1 MARRNTSTAAK
12 AKSGKVSVD
21 FTGVETRI
29 LLPEGV
35 YNAVVEE
42 VTMEEGEKANYL
54 KWKFKT
60 VDDDP
65 KLNDKPLYNNTS
77 LAAQSLWVLASLL
90 DTLGVERPEGAMDID
105 LTELPGLEIGLVVE
119 HEEYNG
125 KMQSKVVDFTPANG
139 EEGGDD
145 EVVVEGGEDGDTYT
159 TDEINEADAETLD
172 AVVEASGIEV
182 KKSKKI
188 AMYRAAVL
196 AALEEAGLIDDEAAG
211 GEEGD
216 ITEDDILAMDKDEL
230 DAFVEENGLKVKKSP
245 KLPIYAAAVA
255 AAAEEAG
262 LLGDAEG
269 DGEEGEGEGEG
280 EEEGVTEDDI
290 NAMDKDELG
299 AFVTENGL
307 KVKAL
312 PKIAA
317 YRAAVVAAAT
327 TAGLIAEEGNDDLY
341 SADDINAMDQAEL
354 AALVKENGLK
364 VAFTKLL
371 KKNRSLVIDALE
383 AAELMKDE

>member
-1 MARRNTSTAAK
+1 MARRTTAPK
-12 AKSGKVSVD
+12 AKSGKISVD
-21 FTGVETRI
+21 FTGVETRV

-35 YNAVVEE
+35 YNAVVDE
-42 VTMEEGEKANYL
+42 VSMEEGDKAPYL

-77 LAAQSLWVLASLL
+77 LAPQSLWVLASLL

-105 LTELPGLEIGLVVE
+105 LTELPGLEIGLIVE

-139 EEGGDD
+139 EEGDGD
-145 EVVVEGGEDGDTYT
+145 EVTVEGGEGETYT
-159 TDEINEADAETLD
+159 TDEINEADEDTLD

-188 AMYRAAVL
+188 ALYRKAVL
-196 AALEEAGLIDDEAAG
+196 EALTEAELINDDAGDNEAL
-211 GEEGD
+211 D
-216 ITEDDILAMDKDEL
+216 EDTILAMDEDEL
-230 DAFVEENGLKVKKSP
+230 DALVEEHGLEVKKSK
-245 KLPIYAAAVA
+245 KLPVYAAAVA

-262 LLGDAEG
+262 LYGEADGDESDDG
-269 DGEEGEGEGEG
+269 DEAGL
-280 EEEGVTEDDI
+280 TEDDI

-299 AFVTENGL
+299 AFVTENYL

-312 PKIAA
+312 PKIAE

-327 TAGLIAEEGNDDLY
+327 KADLLSEPGDEVDDLY
-341 SADDINAMDQAEL
+341 SADDINEMDQTEL
-354 AALVKENGLK
+354 AALVKENKLK
-364 VAFTKLL
+364 VAFGKIL